1 MSNDLISNEEL
12 LTRLKAHNYSAP
24 PITHST
30 RGVLIKKLA
39 QLDAEKRQRGR
50 HKGKFDILSFTQCYW
65 RLGFTI
71 VFVNY
76 KLVKALDYLAGPV
89 ILEDLKQIF
98 LT

>member
-1 MSNDLISNEEL
+1 
-12 LTRLKAHNYSAP
+12 LKAHNYSAP

-50 HKGKFDILSFTQCYW
+50 HKGKFKILSF
-65 RLGFTI
+65 I

-76 KLVKALDYLAGPV
+76 KGLVYLTGPV

>member
-50 HKGKFDILSFTQCYW
+50 HKGKFNILSFI
-65 RLGFTI
+65 I
-71 VFVNY
+71 VFENY
-76 KLVKALDYLAGPV
+76 KLVKALVYLAGPV